1 MNSLLVKKSVIAL
14 AALAVAMAVAPTR
27 ARAGTGSDAASEGQ
41 VARAADDHS
50 SAPAFEL
57 SLKAGGHFP
66 QITNKLGT
74 NFDAI
79 LKFGYGVAVDRRLQL
94 FIDLG
99 YSQPTHDTSATDPR
113 LGMTGAMYQSTLTVR
128 ALSTTVGGQ
137 FFFLPMNSFLL
148 PYGGLGLQ
156 LHFVKSTVTG
166 SGGNAFGDND
176 ETSTQV
182 GGAGFGGLGLH
193 LGPGILLGE
202 LRFAYAGIGQK
213 VTGSANIGA
222 LSVLLGYG
230 LLL

>member
-1 MNSLLVKKSVIAL
+1 MNFLLLKKTVIAL
-14 AALAVAMAVAPTR
+14 AAVGAAITTAPAR
-27 ARAGTGSDAASEGQ
+27 ARAGTDPASEGQ
-41 VARAADDHS
+41 VSRAADDQS

-66 QITNKLGT
+66 QLTNKLGT

-99 YSQPTHDTSATDPR
+99 YSQPAHDTSATDPR
-113 LGMTGAMYQSTLTVR
+113 LGMAGAMYQSTVTVR

-176 ETSTQV
+176 ETSTQI
-182 GGAGFGGLGLH
+182 GGAAFGGLGLH
-193 LGPGILLGE
+193 LGPGLLLGE
-202 LRFAYAGIGQK
+202 LRFGYAGIGQK
-213 VTGSANIGA
+213 VTGDANIGA